1 MFMSKRIQ
9 KLIRSETLRYL
20 IFGIMTVL
28 VNTSSYCIL
37 SIWLETLVANTI
49 AFFLAVFFA
58 YWTNSR
64 FVFCVSCTWKNFL
77 QFMGMRIGTLFIDD
91 GGMVLLL
98 NWGWNSLFAKCIVN
112 GVIIVLNYVFS
123 KLFIFRKSTEEKEK

>member
-1 MFMSKRIQ
+1 MYKRVKKLKESEMFQ
-9 KLIRSETLRYL
+9 YL
-20 IFGIMTVL
+20 LFGVMTV
-28 VNTSSYCIL
+28 VTNTISYCIL
-37 SIWLETLVANTI
+37 SIWLETLAANTI
-49 AFFLAVFFA
+49 AFFLAVLFA

-77 QFMGMRIGTLFIDD
+77 QFMGMRIGTLFIDN

-112 GVIIVLNYVFS
+112 GIIIVLNYVFS